1 MANRRGKRSS
11 DRFSFLG
18 FQITVDS
25 NYSHKMK
32 RHLFLGK
39 RAMTKLESIKSRD
52 ITLPTKVLIVKAMI
66 FLVVLYGYASSTIK
80 KAEQPRM
87 DASKLWC
94 WRLLRVLYTAKR
106 SNQSVLKEIKPKYSL
121 ERLKLKLQYLDH
133 LMQRANSLENSP
145 MLGKIEGKRR
155 RVWQKMRWLDGI
167 TDSMVTGLSKLRETV
182 KDKEA

>member
-1 MANRRGKRSS
+1 MLSPWKKAMEN
-11 DRFSFLG
+11 
-18 FQITVDS
+18 QDS
-25 NYSHKMK
+25 VLKN
-32 RHLFLGK
+32 
-39 RAMTKLESIKSRD
+39 RD
-52 ITLPTKVLIVKAMI
+52 ITLPTKVRIVKAMI
-66 FLVVLYGYASSTIK
+66 FLVVLYGYASWTIK

-94 WRLLRVLYTAKR
+94 WRLLRVLYIAKR

-121 ERLKLKLQYLDH
+121 ERLKLQYLDH
-133 LMQRANSLENSP
+133 LMQTANSLENSP